1 MKNFIAKL
9 QAAATIKAID
19 AKEGVKNF
27 VTSEVSAKGTMEE
40 GVNSYGV
47 VVLGVIVIALAVI
60 AYKAGFLNI
69 FDGFQKGTTKRPA
82 DWV

>member
-1 MKNFIAKL
+1 MKNFIANL
-9 QAAATIKAID
+9 QAKATIKALD

-40 GVNSYGV
+40 GVNSYGA
-47 VVLGVIVIALAVI
+47 VVLGVIVIAAAVV
-60 AYKAGFLNI
+60 AYKLGFANI
-69 FDGFQKGTTKRPA
+69 LDFFQKGTTKRPA